1 MGRKRLRL
9 IAFLVVV
16 FAYGMGVS
24 AQEYKL
30 TFPEAAGP
38 NHAITLL
45 DQRFAQY
52 LEEESK
58 GKIKTNVVPGGLFGT
73 YESMLE
79 QVQQG
84 AVDFCIIGS
93 SISGDV
99 VPKIMITLMPFMYRT
114 EEEVNYI
121 VQQKEIMGPVEDAF
135 YQKGIKIVNWSFASL
150 RNTLTARKPL
160 QTLDDFKG
168 LKIRAPGRPI
178 LLAMKDLGANPIPMP
193 FAEIHTAMQTGMV
206 DAVERNTF
214 VMQPEG
220 WEKTVRYLNM
230 DGHSGDVL
238 AIAMNKGRWDKMTPD
253 LKNAIERASKR
264 ASKWAYD
271 YNLKANEDVVA
282 FYQKH
287 GIKVVTY
294 TDQQMDQFVK
304 ATENARKILTAEIGA
319 DLVDKTAKLLEDYR
333 RKKK

>member
-1 MGRKRLRL
+1 MKKCLSL
-9 IAFLVVV
+9 MAFMALL
-16 FAYGMGVS
+16 FAFSIGVS

-38 NHAITLL
+38 NHIITQL

-52 LEEESK
+52 VEEETK
-58 GKIKTNVVPGGLFGT
+58 GKIKINVVPGGLFGT

-99 VPKIMITLMPFMYRT
+99 VPAIMITLMPFLYQT

-150 RNTLTARKPL
+150 RNTLTVKNPL
-160 QTLDDFKG
+160 RTLDDFKG

-214 VMQPEG
+214 VMKAEG
-220 WEKTVRYLNM
+220 WEKTIKYLNM

-238 AIAMNKGRWDKMTPD
+238 AIAMNKNLWEKLTPE
-253 LKNAIERASKR
+253 LQEAMGRASKR
-264 ASKWAYD
+264 ASQWAYEQ
-271 YNLKANEDVVA
+271 NLKANQEVKE

-287 GIKVVTY
+287 GIETVTY
-294 TDQQMDQFVK
+294 TEQQREQFLK
-304 ATENARKILTAEIGA
+304 ATENARKTLTGEIGA
-319 DLVDKTAKLLEDYR
+319 DLVDKAVELLKSYR
-333 RKKK
+333 SKTK